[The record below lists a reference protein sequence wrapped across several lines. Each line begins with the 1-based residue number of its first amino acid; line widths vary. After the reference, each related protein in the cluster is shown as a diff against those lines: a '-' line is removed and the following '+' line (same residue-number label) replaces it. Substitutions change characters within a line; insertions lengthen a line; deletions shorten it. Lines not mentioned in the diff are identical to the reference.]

1 MKRVSE
7 YSANPHREKVDLI
20 CIESSEDEAVY
31 ITDSPPQSVTKTI
44 EATSPTNKCRR
55 LKQMDSS
62 GSDDDAPAVKH
73 TRDGEEIQDG
83 KAAPDAG
90 TKERASASEQKKTVA
105 SPEQKR
111 EPAAHASVAAD
122 PASMTN
128 MEKMQAG
135 DKKVRQEVKEQKAKA
150 LKKGELGGGWG
161 GSVAPAKTDAADLGA
176 LSDEED
182 PFDDDD
188 DEAKEELLT
197 KASTFDASKEAKWKK
212 GDPVPYSHLADMF
225 EKVEAITKRLEV
237 TAIVTKALRTVI
249 ETTPQDLLPCIYL
262 CVNKLAPAHE
272 GIELGLGD
280 MLLQKALGE
289 ATGRLPKDIKADYQQ
304 LGDLGKVAN
313 QSRACQR
320 VMFASKALTVSG
332 VHKTML
338 LIASMAGKDSGTQKK
353 DKIRGLLVS
362 AKGVEAQYIVRQ
374 V

>member
-1 MKRVSE
+1 MESKR
-7 YSANPHREKVDLI
+7 L
-20 CIESSEDEAVY
+20 
-31 ITDSPPQSVTKTI
+31 
-44 EATSPTNKCRR
+44 TSPRIFPEVIYS
-55 LKQMDSS
+55 LKLGRESLVPSD
-62 GSDDDAPAVKH
+62 SDDDAPAVKH
-73 TRDGEEIQDG
+73 TRDNEEIQDG

-90 TKERASASEQKKTVA
+90 TKERAS
-105 SPEQKR
+105 
-111 EPAAHASVAAD
+111 
-122 PASMTN
+122 
-128 MEKMQAG
+128 
-135 DKKVRQEVKEQKAKA
+135 A

-188 DEAKEELLT
+188 DEAKEELLK

-225 EKVEAITKRLEV
+225 EKVEAITKRIEV
-237 TAIVTKALRTVI
+237 TAIVTEALRTVI
-249 ETTPQDLLPCIYL
+249 ETPPQDLLPCIYL

-304 LGDLGKVAN
+304 LGDLGKVAK

-338 LIASMAGKDSGTQKK
+338 FIASMEGKDSGTQKK